1 MRQAVSAVEGWRAV
15 FRRHERLLA
24 AGWLGVLILGA
35 GALALTPVRIHA
47 LGGLRAAVDSW
58 DERWTRRL
66 VRGEAMVTR
75 GDHAGAAAY
84 LERLDAAFPARDV
97 RHARDKQRERL
108 LLLLGRSY
116 EALDRKGRAMATY
129 DRLVAFDPLNY
140 HNHFERARA
149 AERLLSGWALAPE
162 ARDGYAAVLQLF
174 PSHLP
179 SVRGYVDYYMD
190 RGEFLPVVQAYR
202 DYLDAFLIQRVVIRL
217 GEDSAVALLQVDGL
231 PHDVELPLTA
241 FPGSPGALSIRSGGF
256 AVRVER
262 VTLLPVTVV
271 GVVSPAEPFELPLQ
285 PSALQK
291 MEPVEG
297 GALRPT
303 GDTTLVEYSIP
314 SSRSGV
320 AGVRLRIRVYKPVD
334 EDLWQAAGKSYRNL
348 LDQPGLASAAERTVA
363 LPSAEAAD
371 AVIGQQDWARE
382 GLEARLDD
390 GP

>member
-1 MRQAVSAVEGWRAV
+1 
-15 FRRHERLLA
+15 
-24 AGWLGVLILGA
+24 
-35 GALALTPVRIHA
+35 
-47 LGGLRAAVDSW
+47 
-58 DERWTRRL
+58 
-66 VRGEAMVTR
+66 MVTR
-75 GDHAGAAAY
+75 GDYAGAAVY

-97 RHARDKQRERL
+97 RHGRDKQRERL
-108 LLLLGRSY
+108 LRLLGRSY

-162 ARDGYAAVLQLF
+162 ARDGYAEVLKLF

-231 PHDVELPLTA
+231 PHDVELPLMA
-241 FPGSPGALSIRSGGF
+241 PAGSPGPLSIQSGGF
-256 AVRVER
+256 ALRVEW
-262 VTLLPVTVV
+262 VTLRPATAV
-271 GVVSPAEPFELPLQ
+271 GVVSPAELVDLPLE
-285 PSALQK
+285 PATLQN

-297 GALRPT
+297 GAVRPT
-303 GDTTLVEYSIP
+303 GDTTMVAYAIP
-314 SSRSGV
+314 RLRSGV
-320 AGVRLRIRVYKPVD
+320 AGAHLRIRVYKPVD
-334 EDLWQAAGKSYRNL
+334 EDLWQAVGKSYRNL

-363 LPSAEAAD
+363 LSSAEAAD
-371 AVIGQQDWARE
+371 AVIGHQLWARE

-390 GP
+390 GR

>member
-1 MRQAVSAVEGWRAV
+1 MPAVSEGKDWGAV

-24 AGWLGVLILGA
+24 AGWLGLLLLCA
-35 GALALTPVRIHA
+35 SALVVTPVRVGL
-47 LGGLRAAVDSW
+47 LGVLQSAVDRW

-66 VRGEAMVTR
+66 VAGEALVAR
-75 GDHAGAAAY
+75 GAYAEAARY
-84 LERLDAAFPARDV
+84 LERLDRAFPATDV

-116 EALDRKGRAMATY
+116 EALGKKGRAMAAY

-162 ARDGYAAVLQLF
+162 ARDGYAEVLKLF

-202 DYLDAFLIQRVVIRL
+202 DYLDAFLVQRVEIRL
-217 GEDSAVALLQVDGL
+217 GEDSVVALLQVDGL
-231 PHDVELPLTA
+231 LHEVELPLTA
-241 FPGSPGALSIRSGGF
+241 SAGGPASLSIRSSGF
-256 AVRVER
+256 AMQIQQIILVPATAVGVIETGQPVDVPPRPS
-262 VTLLPVTVV
+262 TLLN
-271 GVVSPAEPFELPLQ
+271 F
-285 PSALQK
+285 
-291 MEPVEG
+291 EPVEG

-303 GDTTLVEYSIP
+303 GDSTLVAYPLPALSTGI
-314 SSRSGV
+314 
-320 AGVRLRIRVYKPVD
+320 AGIRLRLRLYKPVD
-334 EDLWQAAGKSYRNL
+334 DELWQWVSKSHRNL
-348 LDQPGLASAAERTVA
+348 LDQDGLADAADRT
-363 LPSAEAAD
+363 LTLGSAEFAD
-371 AVIGQQDWARE
+371 NVIAHQLWARE

-390 GP
+390 SP